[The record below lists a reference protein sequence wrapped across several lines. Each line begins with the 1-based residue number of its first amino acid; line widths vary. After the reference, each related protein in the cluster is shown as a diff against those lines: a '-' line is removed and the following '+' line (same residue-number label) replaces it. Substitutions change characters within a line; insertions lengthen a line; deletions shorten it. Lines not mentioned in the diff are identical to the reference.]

1 MGHRAGFG
9 GRYVGCISY
18 DKNSI
23 RIFSFQGVVICWNIS
38 YRITDIGI
46 NKGLISHI
54 GGDGNQQIITDFVT
68 FVSAVLED
76 NGASVVRAYSA
87 DEALEVARRE
97 KPDLMTLDISMPGRS
112 GDEVFEEIR
121 NDPDLKTMPVCIITG
136 QPELRRLIYDRPV
149 APPEGYMDKPVDEVT
164 LLFNIRKVLKLH
176 YAEGVPADQKT

>member
-1 MGHRAGFG
+1 MPEKVEVEVPAVPAVAAAAHLG
-9 GRYVGCISY
+9 GYKVL
-18 DKNSI
+18 
-23 RIFSFQGVVICWNIS
+23 VV
-38 YRITDIGI
+38 D
-46 NKGLISHI
+46 
-54 GGDGNQQIITDFVT
+54 DEPDFVT

-164 LLFNIRKVLKLH
+164 LLLNIRKVLKLH
-176 YAEGVPADQKT
+176 HAEGVAADQKT